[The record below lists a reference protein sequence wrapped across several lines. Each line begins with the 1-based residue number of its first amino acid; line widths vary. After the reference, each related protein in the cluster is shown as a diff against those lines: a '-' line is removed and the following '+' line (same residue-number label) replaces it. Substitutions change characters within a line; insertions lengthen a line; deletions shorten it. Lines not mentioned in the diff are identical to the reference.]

1 MKVLIDT
8 DPGLGKNF
16 ADVDDGL
23 ALFLMLNNPDFFE
36 IEGITTV
43 FGNTQVK
50 QGYRLLKKYLNLA
63 GKENIPHFLGASS
76 KDDFGHINEASQF
89 LIEKVKE
96 KPNELTLLTLG
107 PLTNIGTALN
117 IYPDFL
123 NNLKRIVIMGGV
135 IEPLNPFS
143 KSKNTIGEQFF
154 SDTEFNFSSDPLA
167 TKTII
172 EAQTLTPRILMA
184 LDICCKAIFKDDH
197 LKQIQSIDEPIQQ
210 YLAKNIEFWLKIW
223 KFSDKGGFFPFDTFV
238 PIYLMN
244 PDLFKTINYYFAV
257 ESNGKISIVDKKS
270 ENSAPITFCS
280 DFVEHNGDKEFMD
293 TLISNLIKRF

>member
-50 QGYRLLKKYLNLA
+50 QGFKLLKKYLNLV
-63 GKENIPHFLGASS
+63 GKTNIPYFLGARS
-76 KDDFGHINEASQF
+76 KHDFGYINEASQF
-89 LIEKVKE
+89 LIDKVKE

-107 PLTNIGTALN
+107 PLTNIASALKN
-117 IYPDFL
+117 YPDFL
-123 NNLKRIVIMGGV
+123 NNLKSIITMGGV
-135 IEPLNPFS
+135 IEPINPFINN
-143 KSKNTIGEQFF
+143 KNSIGDQFF
-154 SDTEFNFSSDPLA
+154 NDTEFNFKSDPLA

-184 LDICCKAIFKDDH
+184 LDICCKVIFNEDH
-197 LKQIQSIDEPIQQ
+197 LKQIRSIDKPIQQ
-210 YLAKNIEFWLKIW
+210 FIAENVDFWLKLW
-223 KFSDKGGFFPFDTFV
+223 KFSDKGGFFPFDAFV
-238 PIYLMN
+238 PIYLMRPN
-244 PDLFKTINYYFAV
+244 LFKTINYFFIV
-257 ESNGKISIVDKKS
+257 GENGKISITKQKK
-270 ENSAPITFCS
+270 ENSAPIIVCT
-280 DFVEHNGDKEFMD
+280 DFAEYNGRKEFMD
-293 TLISNLIKRF
+293 ILISNLTKTF